1 MGTPDFAVSS
11 LEILIK
17 NNCNVVGIITAAD
30 KLGGRGNQMLQSDVK
45 KFALQYDIPILQPEK
60 LKDEDFL
67 AQLRALK
74 ADLQIVVAFR
84 MLPEVVWN
92 MPSLG
97 TFNLHASL
105 LPQYRGS
112 APINWA
118 IMNGETETGITT
130 FFLKHEI
137 DTGDL
142 IFQEKTQILP
152 GDNFETLYN
161 KMKIQGAELVLKTV
175 KAIQNNDYTPIP
187 QAEIKDLKTAP
198 KIFREICEINF
209 KEKTAL
215 EIHNFVRGL
224 SPVPSAWTIL
234 LGKNCKIYKTTLL
247 ENNENPENLPFKTD
261 NKTFLHL
268 ACRDGFLAIEEL
280 QLEGK
285 KRLPIKDFLNGYKF

>member
-45 KFALQYDIPILQPEK
+45 KFALQYGIPIFQPEK

-175 KAIQNNDYTPIP
+175 KAIQNNNYTPIP

-198 KIFREICEINF
+198 KIFREICEINL

-234 LGKNCKIYKTTLL
+234 LGKNCKIYRTSLL
-247 ENNENPENLPFKTD
+247 ENNQNLENLPFKTD

-268 ACRDGFLAIEEL
+268 ACKDGFLAIEEL
-280 QLEGK
+280 QIEGK
-285 KRLPIKDFLNGYKF
+285 KRLSIKEFLNGYKF